1 MGLELELGDE
11 QDLRS
16 GEKED
21 RKGMGERNN
30 QG

>member
-1 MGLELELGDE
+1 MRLELDLGDE

-21 RKGMGERNN
+21 MKGMGERSN